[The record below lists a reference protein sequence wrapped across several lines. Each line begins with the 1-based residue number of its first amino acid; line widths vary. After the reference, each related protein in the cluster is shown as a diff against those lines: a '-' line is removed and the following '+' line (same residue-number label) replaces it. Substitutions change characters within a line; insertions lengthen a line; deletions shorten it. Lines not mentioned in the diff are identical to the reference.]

1 MDKVGMGPGGCGCSP
16 SAKRPLPCPLVK
28 GIMMVSVQ
36 GNWVE
41 FSFFRPDAGCVFVAG
56 DFNSWREGELA
67 MTPDARGYWRAR
79 MRLPAGEFKFRY
91 CADGAWYADYAAF
104 GVEPGQFG
112 LDSVVRVVPP
122 ALKVGVPS
130 TEQSEIAAA

>member
-1 MDKVGMGPGGCGCSP
+1 
-16 SAKRPLPCPLVK
+16 
-28 GIMMVSVQ
+28 MVSVE

-41 FSFFRPDAGCVFVAG
+41 FAFFRPQANQVFVAG
-56 DFNSWREGELA
+56 DFNQWKEGELS
-67 MTPDARGYWRAR
+67 MTPSDDGYWTAR

-104 GVEPGQFG
+104 GVEPGRFG

-122 ALKVGVPS
+122 ALKVPAAS
-130 TEQSEIAAA
+130 TEQTEIAAA